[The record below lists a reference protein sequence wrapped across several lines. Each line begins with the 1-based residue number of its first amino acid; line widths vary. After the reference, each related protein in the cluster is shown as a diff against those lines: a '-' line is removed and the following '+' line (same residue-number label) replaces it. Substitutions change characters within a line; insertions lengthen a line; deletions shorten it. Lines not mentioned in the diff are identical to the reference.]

1 MAEDKFDGM
10 FLTVAN
16 QANGIEPLLDS
27 MFSFLRRKTDFF
39 TGASQEKI
47 ENLVLGVIRKH
58 ASLSERDQAEKK
70 ANALK
75 EEKKKKEREEK
86 KRKVRIKSGIIL
98 YRRHSEI
105 VIDAFVFWWC
115 LGGRGSRQGKGQG
128 CRRR

>member
-98 YRRHSEI
+98 YRRHNEI
-105 VIDAFVFWWC
+105 VSMLLYF
-115 LGGRGSRQGKGQG
+115 GGA
-128 CRRR
+128 